1 MKRLSVAIIAAILCS
16 TLICASTSEKS
27 DAVETVIVIVIIAL
41 AVFGL
46 LRSFRRKKT
55 DCGCGHC
62 PVADTCKKP
71 QNKRKKKE
79 S

>member
-1 MKRLSVAIIAAILCS
+1 MKRLSVAIIATILCS
-16 TLICASTSEKS
+16 PLIYASTSEKS
-27 DAVETVIVIVIIAL
+27 DAVETVIVIVIVAL